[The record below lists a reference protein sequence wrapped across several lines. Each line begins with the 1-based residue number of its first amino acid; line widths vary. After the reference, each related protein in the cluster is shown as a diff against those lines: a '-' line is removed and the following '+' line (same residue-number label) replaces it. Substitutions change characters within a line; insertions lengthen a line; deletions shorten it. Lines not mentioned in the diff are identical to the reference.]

1 MRVSKVVRE
10 YIEKTLREPY
20 TEAVKNDPII
30 KRWEDIKKEKNAL
43 LSQLKAKY
51 KEQFLKEIAPL
62 GYEEDSFVLDV
73 YERGFSRHPAQKAA
87 DDRKNELYA
96 RYRDAVD
103 DIILEL
109 ELGGASKKDLAD
121 MMAKVTFGE

>member
-20 TEAVKNDPII
+20 TEAVKNDPTI

-73 YERGFSRHPAQKAA
+73 YERGFSTHPAQKAA
-87 DDRKNELYA
+87 DDRKEELYTQ
-96 RYRDAVD
+96 YRDAVD
-103 DIILEL
+103 DIVLEL